1 MRKKVTYKG
10 QRLPGLWFKYSA
22 FILTSSFKFVISVMN
37 LIQDTNPAFV
47 QLQIDLRNQVVT
59 SWSLARCSLS
69 EKDFISLLDV
79 GFVLLYRASITEAST
94 RFQNDVTPLQLL
106 RKVILIIAL
115 FAARRHNLQILCRFG
130 ISKTSYSNKRSF
142 MASFF
147 LYEVQKFEL
156 LHFLERP
163 REMI

>member
-1 MRKKVTYKG
+1 MRKKVAYKG
-10 QRLPGLWFKYSA
+10 QRLRGLWFKYSA
-22 FILTSSFKFVISVMN
+22 FISTSSFKFVISVMN
-37 LIQDTNPAFV
+37 LIQDTNSAFV

-59 SWSLARCSLS
+59 SWSLARCSL
-69 EKDFISLLDV
+69 
-79 GFVLLYRASITEAST
+79 TE
-94 RFQNDVTPLQLL
+94 LL